1 MHPLSN
7 MSKDDDPK
15 IKAVVYADIKHSGT
29 SDIIRMTKHMA
40 KYDLKN
46 DKTYKVVIMEC
57 D

>member
-1 MHPLSN
+1 MP
-7 MSKDDDPK
+7 KDDDPK

-29 SDIIRMTKHMA
+29 SDIIRMTKHMT

-46 DKTYKVVIMEC
+46 DKTYRIVIMEC